1 MPKNYRFIGG
11 KRKNS
16 VGPGFGSIFRAETKD
31 DEDDGDPFDVAVG
44 PGKISGFR
52 EVSGIR
58 YGRTMSFTNGKD
70 GSGKGETKASL
81 FAVTDRDGV
90 DRKGRSLRQDL
101 F

>member
-1 MPKNYRFIGG
+1 MVKIYRFIDG

-16 VGPGFGSIFRAETKD
+16 VGPDFGSIFRAESKYDYD
-31 DEDDGDPFDVAVG
+31 DSNPFDVAVG
-44 PGKISGFR
+44 LGKTSGFG
-52 EVSGIR
+52 EASGFG
-58 YGRTMSFTNGKD
+58 YGRTMSFTNAKD